1 LFPYAPLFRSS
12 LVEQHGGSITVE
24 SELGVGSTFTVRL
37 PAVAEPDPIDT
48 RVDEDSAYPQSNAVP
63 VKASRKNRGL
73 RNGKKNGAQPD
84 REAEAAEAND
94 ASISESEDS
103 GGTNP

>member
-1 LFPYAPLFRSS
+1 DALLPIHLPLVPLLLRRPPRSTLFPYTTLFRS
-12 LVEQHGGSITVE
+12 
-24 SELGVGSTFTVRL
+24 
-37 PAVAEPDPIDT
+37 AEPDPIDT

-103 GGTNP
+103 GGTNPSPRR